1 MRVVFFLQGDRVPA
15 ARARGFEIARRL
27 QAAGVT
33 CDLRVARPSVY
44 GDTTLPGVLAWPRP
58 LYSLVAVVRRLFQLR
73 DLRPDDV
80 VFFQRP
86 IIELPIT
93 LLERL
98 AARGRRTIFD
108 FDDAIYLNRGGRIKL
123 PRLVRLVDQV
133 IAGNPTLAE
142 AAGVPDKTTVIPTVV
157 DTDRL
162 RPSPP
167 RASRGKEV
175 VLGWTGLAS
184 NYPQLE
190 SAAGGIGRALA
201 RTGARLVLLSNLPPT
216 GALAK
221 LGCEFRRWRPD
232 TEAAD
237 LADMDIGLMPLP
249 DRAYARGKCAY
260 KLLQYMALGIPGV
273 ASPVG
278 VNTQVVTDGVD
289 GFLPADDAQWE
300 QRLVQL
306 IEQPALRADVGS
318 RARRRVEAAYSY
330 QAVMPRY
337 LEILARLGVRPAGQG
352 GAGLRAAPATPMLPE
367 EGGDAV
373 SGSS

>member
-27 QAAGVT
+27 EAAGVP
-33 CDLRVARPSVY
+33 CDVRVARPSVY
-44 GDTTLPGVLAWPRP
+44 GDTQLPGLLAWPRP
-58 LYSLVAVVRRLFQLR
+58 LYSLVAAACRPFQLR
-73 DLRPDDV
+73 DLRRDDV

-86 IIELPIT
+86 IIELPTT

-108 FDDAIYLNRGGRIKL
+108 FDDAIYLNRGGRLKL
-123 PRLVRLVDQV
+123 PKLVRLVDRV
-133 IAGNPTLAE
+133 VAGNPTLAE

-162 RPSPP
+162 RPAPP
-167 RASRGKEV
+167 RATRGQDV

-190 SAAGGIGRALA
+190 TAAGGIARALA

-216 GALAK
+216 GPLAK

-237 LADMDIGLMPLP
+237 LADFDIGLMPLP
-249 DRAYARGKCAY
+249 DRPYARGKCAY

-278 VNTQVVTDGVD
+278 VNPQVVTDGVD

-306 IEQPALRADVGS
+306 IEQPSLRAEVGAQ
-318 RARRRVEAAYSY
+318 ARRRVEAAYSY
-330 QAVMPRY
+330 HAVLPRY
-337 LEILARLGVRPAGQG
+337 LELLAGLGVHPARQGDARLPAPS
-352 GAGLRAAPATPMLPE
+352 GAPMLPV
-367 EGGDAV
+367 GGGNAF
-373 SGSS
+373 SGPS